1 MILTLT
7 VRCVWGAYLN
17 GDCVRVIEIDDE
29 ATLFD
34 LHNAIQDAVAFDRDH
49 PFSFFVANSF
59 TGVKRWLSDQENWD
73 DVVDDFL
80 ATRLTDVFPLGRKKL
95 HYVFDF
101 GDDWTF
107 EIRKARKV
115 TTPVPG
121 VKYPRVVASEGDNP
135 EQYPDI

>member
-49 PFSFFVANSF
+49 PFSFFAANSF